1 MANAEPDQSARPRE
15 PWWLKPAAKIGGSLA
30 ATGGIVALLLMLA
43 GVFHQKVPDVAPES
57 LEARPTGQLQGDV
70 RLIKRSR
77 FETAIGTIKPV
88 HESAMASKLLAR
100 VAEVHVKAGQSVKQD
115 ELLVKLD
122 DADLRARL
130 EQAKAT
136 ETTAQARK
144 QQTDADFERVRKLVE
159 SKVATRSDYDQT
171 LASMKA
177 ATSEVERAK
186 QAVREAGVIL
196 EYATLRSPL
205 TGTVVDKRVEV
216 GDTVTPGQVLLTL
229 YDPTH
234 MQMVATVRESLALR
248 LSVGQKLPARLESL
262 GYACEATVSE
272 IVPEAQA
279 ASRSFLVK
287 VIGPC
292 PPGVYSGM
300 FGRLSLPLEDE
311 EVLIVPNRA
320 VRHVGQLTLVDVVH
334 DDRVQ
339 RRAVQ
344 LGRTFDDDVEVL
356 SGLRPNERVIVSAES
371 AAKGSR

>member
-1 MANAEPDQSARPRE
+1 MTHTEPGQAVRRRGPR
-15 PWWLKPAAKIGGSLA
+15 WLKPVARIGGALM

-43 GVFHQKVPDVAPES
+43 GVFHEKVPDVVPES
-57 LEARPTGQLQGDV
+57 LGSRPADQSQVDV

-122 DADLRARL
+122 DDDLRARM

-144 QQTDADFERVRKLVE
+144 QQADSDFERVRKLVE
-159 SKVATRSDYDQT
+159 SKVATRSDYDQA

-177 ATSEVERAK
+177 AASEVERAG
-186 QAVREAGVIL
+186 QAVRETGVIL

-205 TGTVVDKRVEV
+205 TGTVIDKRVEV

-262 GYACEATVSE
+262 GYECEATVSE

-279 ASRSFLVK
+279 ASRSFTVK

-320 VRHVGQLTLVDVVH
+320 LRHVGQLTLVDVVH
-334 DDRVQ
+334 DGRVQ
-339 RRAVQ
+339 RRSVQ
-344 LGRTFDDDVEVL
+344 LGRIFGDDVEVL
-356 SGLRPNERVIVSAES
+356 SGLRPNERVVVSTEP

>member
-1 MANAEPDQSARPRE
+1 MLILRVTTQADYDQ
-15 PWWLKPAAKIGGSLA
+15 SLA
-30 ATGGIVALLLMLA
+30 AV
-43 GVFHQKVPDVAPES
+43 
-57 LEARPTGQLQGDV
+57 
-70 RLIKRSR
+70 
-77 FETAIGTIKPV
+77 
-88 HESAMASKLLAR
+88 
-100 VAEVHVKAGQSVKQD
+100 
-115 ELLVKLD
+115 
-122 DADLRARL
+122 
-130 EQAKAT
+130 
-136 ETTAQARK
+136 TT
-144 QQTDADFERVRKLVE
+144 T
-159 SKVATRSDYDQT
+159 
-171 LASMKA
+171 
-177 ATSEVERAK
+177 TSEVERAR
-186 QAVREAGVIL
+186 QAIRETRVIL
-196 EYATLRSPL
+196 EYSTLRSPL

-262 GYACEATVSE
+262 GYECEATVSE

-300 FGRLSLPLEDE
+300 FGRLLLPLEDE

-320 VRHVGQLTLVDVVH
+320 VRHVGQLTLVDVVN
-334 DDRVQ
+334 DGRVQ

-356 SGLRPNERVIVSAES
+356 SGLRPNERVIVSSQPAV
-371 AAKGSR
+371 KGSR